1 MSDSNL
7 LEQDPLFE
15 RTMAFA
21 GILQAIGQVQYIA
34 RHGESDADALGATLQ
49 TILNTNPESTSDV
62 YPDKALLNKGYQLI
76 QNQLGDGSN
85 KDVETTRYLVGILA
99 LERKLM
105 RSGNGLGMLAE
116 RISQVHRQLA
126 HFAITDEQVLA
137 NFASI
142 YSDVISALG
151 PKLQISGNPAFLKQP
166 LVQNKIRALL
176 LAAMRS
182 AVLWRQLGGKRR
194 HLVFARKAIFD
205 MAVKSQQQY

>member
-1 MSDSNL
+1 M
-7 LEQDPLFE
+7 LFE

-21 GILQAIGQVQYIA
+21 GILQAIGQVQYLA
-34 RHGESDADALGATLQ
+34 RHGESDKDALAATLN
-49 TILNTNPESTSDV
+49 TILVTEPESTADI
-62 YPDKALLNKGYQLI
+62 YQDKAILDNGYQLI

-85 KDVETTRYLVGILA
+85 KDVETTRYLVGVLA
-99 LERKLM
+99 LERKLA
-105 RSGNGLGMLAE
+105 RSPNGLGMLAE
-116 RISQVHRQLA
+116 RINQVHRQLA

-142 YSDVISALG
+142 YSDIISELG
-151 PKLQISGNPAFLKQP
+151 PKLQISGNPDCLKQP
-166 LVQNKIRALL
+166 QVQNKIRALL

-205 MAVKSQQQY
+205 TAKQSQNNN

>member
-1 MSDSNL
+1 VSQTPDNI
-7 LEQDPLFE
+7 LFE

-21 GILQAIGQVQYIA
+21 GILQAIGQVQYLA
-34 RHGESDADALGATLQ
+34 RHGESDKDALAATLN
-49 TILNTNPESTSDV
+49 TILVTEPESTVEV
-62 YPDKALLNKGYQLI
+62 YQDKAILDNGYQLI

-85 KDVETTRYLVGILA
+85 KDVETTRYLVGVLA
-99 LERKLM
+99 LERKLA
-105 RSGNGLGMLAE
+105 RSPNGLGMLAE
-116 RISQVHRQLA
+116 RINQVHRQLA

-142 YSDVISALG
+142 YSDIISELG
-151 PKLQISGNPAFLKQP
+151 PKLQISGNPDCLKQP
-166 LVQNKIRALL
+166 QVQNKIRALL

-205 MAVKSQQQY
+205 TAKQSQNNN

>member
-1 MSDSNL
+1 MSQTPDNI
-7 LEQDPLFE
+7 LFE

-21 GILQAIGQVQYIA
+21 GILQAIGQVQYLA
-34 RHGESDADALGATLQ
+34 RHGESDKDALAATLN
-49 TILNTNPESTSDV
+49 TILVTEPESTADI
-62 YPDKALLNKGYQLI
+62 YQDKAILDNGYQLI

-85 KDVETTRYLVGILA
+85 KDVETTRYLVGVLA
-99 LERKLM
+99 LERKLA
-105 RSGNGLGMLAE
+105 RSPNGLGMLAE
-116 RISQVHRQLA
+116 RINQVHRQLA

-142 YSDVISALG
+142 YSDIISELG
-151 PKLQISGNPAFLKQP
+151 PKLQISGNPDCLKQP
-166 LVQNKIRALL
+166 QVQNKIRALL

-205 MAVKSQQQY
+205 TAKQSQNNN

>member
-1 MSDSNL
+1 MSQTPDSL
-7 LEQDPLFE
+7 LFE

-21 GILQAIGQVQYIA
+21 GILQAIGQVQYLA
-34 RHGESDADALGATLQ
+34 RHGESDKEALAATLN
-49 TILNTNPESTSDV
+49 TILVTEPEATADV
-62 YPDKALLNKGYQLI
+62 YQDKGILNKGYQLI

-99 LERKLM
+99 LERKLA
-105 RSGNGLGMLAE
+105 RSPNGLGMLAE
-116 RISQVHRQLA
+116 RINQIHRQLN
-126 HFAITDEQVLA
+126 HFEITDEQVVS

-142 YSDVISALG
+142 YSDIISELG
-151 PKLQISGNPAFLKQP
+151 PKLQISGNPDCLKQP
-166 LVQNKIRALL
+166 LVQHKIRALL

-205 MAVKSQQQY
+205 TARKSQNNN